1 MTFTI
6 TLCGLAPNVWVLI
19 GLRAIQGCFS
29 GYINNA
35 NAIIAASVPVEKSG
49 KAMGTLATGNVVGTL
64 LGPLLGG
71 VLAGMFG
78 YRSSFLVTGAMMLA
92 VFLLTLF
99 FVHEEFAPVTKAE
112 MVPTKQIF
120 KQMAY
125 PRLIWGLFIT
135 TMVIQ
140 AANMSITS
148 FISLLVASMVKNQ
161 AQVAFAAGVV
171 SSLPGVVTLIAS
183 PILGDL
189 SDRVG
194 AEKVLLV
201 GLVMAVICFIPMSLI
216 HNIWQ
221 LGFLRALLGV
231 SDAALLPAIQALM
244 TRYVPKAGFGR
255 IFSYNQSFQAMGSV
269 SGPMLGSIVASVFN
283 YRAVF
288 LMTALLEGLNV
299 FVLLP
304 GTRDV
309 WRKAT
314 QKVTKKATV

>member
-1 MTFTI
+1 M
-6 TLCGLAPNVWVLI
+6 
-19 GLRAIQGCFS
+19 
-29 GYINNA
+29 
-35 NAIIAASVPVEKSG
+35 
-49 KAMGTLATGNVVGTL
+49 
-64 LGPLLGG
+64 
-71 VLAGMFG
+71 
-78 YRSSFLVTGAMMLA
+78 
-92 VFLLTLF
+92 
-99 FVHEEFAPVTKAE
+99 
-112 MVPTKQIF
+112 
-120 KQMAY
+120 
-125 PRLIWGLFIT
+125 
-135 TMVIQ
+135 
-140 AANMSITS
+140 
-148 FISLLVASMVKNQ
+148 
-161 AQVAFAAGVV
+161 
-171 SSLPGVVTLIAS
+171 TLIAS
-183 PILGDL
+183 PILGAL